1 LDVLPRLMVGIVA
14 GLLTAGSLVAQG
26 SAAGAEA
33 KKPQAMAKDADPDWE
48 VVTVRPSDPNAANA
62 KFDRIGRHLIIQ
74 NQSVEIMLMFGYGM
88 QKSQIAGA
96 PAWVKTERFD
106 VDGVA
111 DVDGQPTIQQFQS
124 IVRKLL
130 AERFGLKAHKEQREM
145 PVFALR
151 VSKDGPK
158 LAAST
163 RDPGTAPN
171 QQVNNGQGYRALRFT
186 NYSMQQLALMML
198 VYVDRPVV
206 DQTRLAGQYD
216 FNLSYT
222 YDETRAPTDGTAPP
236 SLFTA
241 IQEQM
246 GLKLEPVK
254 APAEVLV
261 VDAVER
267 PSAN

>member
-1 LDVLPRLMVGIVA
+1 MGVLFRLATVIVA
-14 GLLTAGSLVAQG
+14 GLSAAGSLVAQG
-26 SAAGAEA
+26 SAADVEA
-33 KKPQAMAKDADPDWE
+33 KKPQMMAKDADPDWE
-48 VVTVRPSDPNAANA
+48 VVTVRPSDPNATNA
-62 KFDRIGRHLIIQ
+62 KFDLHGRELIVE
-74 NQSVEIMLMFGYGM
+74 NQTVETILMFGYGL

-96 PAWVKTERFD
+96 PDWVRSDRFD
-106 VDGVA
+106 VDGVP
-111 DVDGQPTIQQFQS
+111 DLDGQVTIQQFQS
-124 IVRKLL
+124 MVRKLL
-130 AERFGLKAHKEQREM
+130 SERFGLKAHKEQREM

-158 LAAST
+158 LTPT
-163 RDPGTAPN
+163 RTESGTTPN
-171 QQVNNGQGYRALRFT
+171 QQVNNGHGYRSLRFT
-186 NYSMQQLALMML
+186 NYSMPQLALMML

-206 DQTRLAGQYD
+206 DQTGLPGQYD

-222 YDETRAPTDGTAPP
+222 YDETVAPTDGTAPP

-261 VDAVER
+261 VDSVER

>member
-1 LDVLPRLMVGIVA
+1 MDVLSNLAGSILVA
-14 GLLTAGSLVAQG
+14 LLAAGSLVGQG
-26 SAAGAEA
+26 SATGAEA

-48 VVTVRPSDPNAANA
+48 VVTVKPSDPNATNA
-62 KFDRIGRHLIIQ
+62 KFDRRGRQLI
-74 NQSVEIMLMFGYGM
+74 VENHTLETMLMFGYGL
-88 QKSQIAGA
+88 QKNQIAGA
-96 PAWVKTERFD
+96 PDWVRSERFD
-106 VDGVA
+106 VDGA
-111 DVDGQPTIQQFQS
+111 PDVEGQPTIQQFQGL
-124 IVRKLL
+124 IRKLL
-130 AERFGLKAHKEQREM
+130 TERFGLKAHKEQREM

-151 VSKDGPK
+151 VGKDGPK
-158 LAAST
+158 FTATKSE
-163 RDPGTAPN
+163 PGTTPN
-171 QQVNNGQGYRALRFT
+171 QQVNNGPGYRALRFT
-186 NYSMQQLALMML
+186 NYSMPQLALMML

-206 DQTRLAGQYD
+206 DQTGLTGQYD
-216 FNLSYT
+216 FNLSFT

-261 VDAVER
+261 VDAVEK

>member
-1 LDVLPRLMVGIVA
+1 LDVQSRLVVGIFA
-14 GLLTAGSLVAQG
+14 SLLTAGSLVGQG
-26 SAAGAEA
+26 SVRGQEA
-33 KKPQAMAKDADPDWE
+33 KKPEMMARDADPDWE

-62 KFDRIGRHLIIQ
+62 KFDLRGRHLIIE
-74 NQSVEIMLMFGYGM
+74 NQPVETMLMFGYGM
-88 QKSQIAGA
+88 QKSQIVGA
-96 PAWVKTERFD
+96 PDWVRTERFD
-106 VDGVA
+106 ADGVP
-111 DVDGQPTIQQFQS
+111 DVDGQLTVDQFQS
-124 IVRKLL
+124 MVRKLL
-130 AERFGLKAHKEQREM
+130 IERFGLKSHKEQREM

-158 LAAST
+158 LTPTKS
-163 RDPGTAPN
+163 DPSAKPN
-171 QQVNNGQGYRALRFT
+171 QQVNGGPGFRALRFT
-186 NYSMQQLALMML
+186 NFSMQHLALMML
-198 VYVDRPVV
+198 PYVDRPVV
-206 DQTRLAGQYD
+206 DQTGINGQYD

-222 YDETRAPTDGTAPP
+222 YDEARAPTDGTAPP

-254 APAEVLV
+254 APVEVLV

>member
-1 LDVLPRLMVGIVA
+1 MLPKLVAGIVV
-14 GLLTAGSLVAQG
+14 GLLAAGSLAAQG

-33 KKPQAMAKDADPDWE
+33 KKPQMMVRDADPDWE

-62 KFDRIGRHLIIQ
+62 KFDRRGRHLIIE
-74 NQSVEIMLMFGYGM
+74 NQTVETILMFGYGM

-96 PAWVKTERFD
+96 PDWVRTERFD
-106 VDGVA
+106 VDGVP

-130 AERFGLKAHKEQREM
+130 TERFGLKAHKEQREM

-158 LAAST
+158 LSP
-163 RDPGTAPN
+163 RKGDPNAAPN
-171 QQVNNGQGYRALRFT
+171 QQVNNGQGYRMLRFT
-186 NYSMQQLALMML
+186 NYSMEHLALMML
-198 VYVDRPVV
+198 VYVDRPVL
-206 DQTRLAGQYD
+206 DQTGLTGQYD

-222 YDETRAPTDGTAPP
+222 YDETRAPTDGSAPP

-246 GLKLEPVK
+246 GLKLVPVK